1 MALIRTRCN
10 SPRRRC
16 STRVRQGDRGL
27 ILNAYTERDL
37 VRLKQRYDAK
47 MLVDL
52 VAFAGIMIA
61 RLPSSTMSSRS
72 TSIRS

>member
-1 MALIRTRCN
+1 MADPKRH
-10 SPRRRC
+10 
-16 STRVRQGDRGL
+16 
-27 ILNAYTERDL
+27 TERDL

-61 RLPSSTMSSRS
+61 TAVFNNVAEVDFPDPELEAFAEGAAQ
-72 TSIRS
+72 